1 MECLR
6 EISILF
12 FPKPVGYSG
21 NLVKWIQEG
30 QIFKIDNKFISSTLT
45 QREVYIYKRNIPF
58 CQTKS
63 SSAVSIEVGPNFG
76 LPINDNYLLTN

>member
-12 FPKPVGYSG
+12 FPKPVGYNG

-30 QIFKIDNKFISSTLT
+30 QIFKIDNKCISSTLT
-45 QREVYIYKRNIPF
+45 QREVYIYKKNIPF
-58 CQTKS
+58 CQTTS
-63 SSAVSIEVGPNFG
+63 NSAVSIEVGPNLG
-76 LPINDNYLLTN
+76 LSINHYNLLTN